1 MSASEREKERAN
13 GKIVRGE
20 CAWVMKGFSERL
32 VESIRKAGNPCV
44 VGLDPRIDLMPA
56 FVKQGRGRP
65 TKEVVRSVIRDFHEL
80 VLGAVADLVPAV
92 KPQLAFFE
100 QYGSAGIAAFEDTVQ
115 AAKGRGLLV
124 IADGKRNDIASTAE
138 AYAAA
143 FLGET
148 DVLREK
154 QKAFDADAMTVTP
167 YLGQDSLLPFVDVC
181 RREGKG
187 IFVVLKT
194 SNEGSRDYQ
203 DQTLQATGRPLYETI
218 AATVNELGKSLIG
231 DSGYSSVGAVVGAT
245 FPDDAR
251 RLRSLL
257 PQAFILVTGYGVQG
271 AGSRN
276 AAVCFN
282 PDGLGA
288 IVSSSR
294 AITYA
299 CPDENVTSRSFAK
312 CVRENTLRMIDE
324 ITKALAAPARAG

>member
-1 MSASEREKERAN
+1 M
-13 GKIVRGE
+13 GRGV
-20 CAWVMKGFSERL
+20 CADGMKRFSDRL

-44 VGLDPRIDLMPA
+44 VGLDPRIKLMPA
-56 FVKQGRGRP
+56 FVKTGRGRP
-65 TKEVVRSVIRDFHEL
+65 TKEVVRAVIRDFHEV
-80 VLGAVADLVPAV
+80 VLNAVADLVPAV

-115 AAKGRGLLV
+115 AAKGRSLLV

-148 DVLREK
+148 DVLGEK
-154 QKAFDADAMTVTP
+154 QNTFDADAMTVTP
-167 YLGQDSLLPFVDVC
+167 YLGQDSLLPFAKVC
-181 RREGKG
+181 RRDGKG
-187 IFVVLKT
+187 MFVVLKT

-203 DQTLQATGRPLYETI
+203 DQILQATGRPLYESI
-218 AATVNELGKSLIG
+218 AATVNELGKLLMG

-251 RLRSLL
+251 RLRSLM
-257 PQAFILVTGYGVQG
+257 PQAFILVTGYGIQG
-271 AGSRN
+271 ANGRS

-282 PDGLGA
+282 ADGLGA

-299 CPDENVTSRSFAK
+299 YRSENVNSRTFAK
-312 CVRENTLRMIDE
+312 CVRENTLRMIDD
-324 ITKALAAPARAG
+324 ITKSLTAAARMG